1 MGHEPGPDRRPES
14 PGLGRSTRTQPDGRG
29 YPSAMQFAAS
39 LSRTPD
45 TVSAI
50 DTALASVVDTLDGR
64 PDVLFVFATRHHH
77 DRIDLVAKEA
87 AAAGVVS
94 VGCVAEGVLAGSHE
108 ADDGPGIAVWGA
120 VAPDVTFTAKH
131 LLAVRSGKG
140 IAITGSP
147 DTSQSV
153 GAVMFADPFSFP
165 TGHYVQKLA
174 DRGIPVV
181 GGLADT
187 GRGVGNGALFLDG
200 DVHTGGALVTSVAGP
215 LEFRTIVSQ
224 GCRPLGTSAIIT
236 GAEGTN
242 LTSIAGKPAFDY
254 VRDLFTTLS
263 DEDRQLA
270 MRGLHVGIVMD
281 EYKNTFE
288 RGDFLIRAVVKVD
301 DETGAVTVGEK
312 IPVGRTVQFQVRD
325 PVSADDDL
333 EQLLIGPKA
342 EGGVLLFSCNGR
354 GRRFF
359 GEPDHDAGAVETAL
373 APPAVAGFFAAGEIG
388 PVGDGNY
395 LHGYT
400 ASLVELRPSA

>member
-1 MGHEPGPDRRPES
+1 
-14 PGLGRSTRTQPDGRG
+14 
-29 YPSAMQFAAS
+29 MQFAAS

-45 TVSAI
+45 TISAI
-50 DTALASVVDTLDGR
+50 DTALAEVVDTLEDR
-64 PDVLFVFATRHHH
+64 PDMLFVFASRHHH
-77 DRIDLVAKEA
+77 DAIELVAKEA
-87 AAAGVVS
+87 AASGVVS
-94 VGCVAEGVLAGSHE
+94 VGCVAEGVLAGGHE

-120 VAPDVTFTAKH
+120 VGPDVAFTAQH

-140 IAITGSP
+140 VAITGSP

-153 GAVMFADPFSFP
+153 GAIMLADPFSFP
-165 TGHYVQKLA
+165 TVHYVSRLA

-187 GRGVGNGALFLDG
+187 GRGDGNGALFLNG
-200 DVHTGGALVTSVAGP
+200 DVHERGALVVSVAGSV
-215 LEFRTIVSQ
+215 EFRTVVSQ
-224 GCRPLGTSAIIT
+224 GCRPLGNSAIIT
-236 GAEGTN
+236 GSEGN
-242 LTSIAGKPAFDY
+242 DLTSIAGKPAFDY

-281 EYKNTFE
+281 EYKNTYE
-288 RGDFLIRAVVKVD
+288 RGDFLIRAVIKVD
-301 DETGAVTVGEK
+301 DDSGVVTVGER

-325 PVSADDDL
+325 PVSADNDL
-333 EQLLIGPKA
+333 EQLLRGPRA

-359 GEPDHDAGAVETAL
+359 GEPDHDARAVEAAL

-400 ASLVELRPSA
+400 ASLVELRPSS